1 MYTPILLFQYIYL
14 FLVIETQIPQHRWTS
29 LPQHSVTD
37 HKWKHV
43 SEVHCSETSRFKE
56 MKKEISILNVNGRQ
70 ERSASTHGRG
80 CFQHWNRT
88 VTNLIWSRLK

>member
-1 MYTPILLFQYIYL
+1 
-14 FLVIETQIPQHRWTS
+14 
-29 LPQHSVTD
+29 
-37 HKWKHV
+37 
-43 SEVHCSETSRFKE
+43 